1 MIAAAFSWSPS
12 WAVDELQFIDFGVQ
26 VKCSQSRGAGFYLSE
41 KLVVTAKHVVEDC
54 SKPVLENFKGEKT
67 YTINIEFSQNKDLAY
82 LTVESSISPT
92 VKLADIPSMNS
103 EVFTVG
109 SPIDGLLLSK
119 GKLKEVFKDLSEE
132 WLVIDIPA
140 DHGSSGG
147 PVFSQNGL
155 IGLVIS
161 KDKKN
166 GDIYAY
172 KGEDIEKDFKYLS
185 ERGPTGQDS
194 PRPVGSTGMEILM
207 PILISATITF
217 VLGIGV
223 GALITRRKAR
233 TPKPRI
239 RIEI

>member
-1 MIAAAFSWSPS
+1 MSPS
-12 WAVDELQFIDFGVQ
+12 WAVDELQFIDYGVQ
-26 VKCSQSRGAGFYLSE
+26 VKCSQSRGAGFFLSE
-41 KLVVTAKHVVEDC
+41 KLVVTAKHVVKDC
-54 SKPVLENFKGEKT
+54 SRPILENSKGEKT
-67 YTINIEFSQNKDLAY
+67 YTTSVKFSQNKDLAY
-82 LTVESSISPT
+82 LTVESSISPK
-92 VKLADIPSMNS
+92 VNVVDIPSINS

-119 GKLKEVFKDLSEE
+119 GKLKEVFNDLAEE
-132 WLVIDIPA
+132 WLVLDIPA

-147 PVFSQNGL
+147 PVFSQSGL
-155 IGLVIS
+155 IGLVVS

-172 KGEDIEKDFKYLS
+172 KGEDIERDFKYLS
-185 ERGPTGQDS
+185 DGGSTGQDS
-194 PRPVGSTGMEILM
+194 PRPVGKTGMEILM

-223 GALITRRKAR
+223 GVLIALRRVK